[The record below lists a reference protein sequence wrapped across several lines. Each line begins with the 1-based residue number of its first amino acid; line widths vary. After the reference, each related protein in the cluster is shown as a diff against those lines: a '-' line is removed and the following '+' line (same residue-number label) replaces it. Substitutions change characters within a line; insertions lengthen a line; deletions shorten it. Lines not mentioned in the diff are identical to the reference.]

1 MSEDRGGRRKGAD
14 LSKLSDEDKLK
25 RAKMRVLMLLQR
37 RPYTEYQLRSK
48 LSDSGYEDKIIS
60 DTIEYIRGL
69 NLIDD
74 YKYARDYIA
83 YSSSR
88 KSRKRIMFDLYQKGV
103 PKDIVNSALESVIT
117 DGDLADEEQ
126 LIRKLMDKRHFDP
139 ATATY
144 EQTQKMRAYLYGK
157 GFDSDTISH
166 CL

>member
-1 MSEDRGGRRKGAD
+1 M
-14 LSKLSDEDKLK
+14 
-25 RAKMRVLMLLQR
+25 
-37 RPYTEYQLRSK
+37 
-48 LSDSGYEDKIIS
+48 
-60 DTIEYIRGL
+60 
-69 NLIDD
+69 
-74 YKYARDYIA
+74 
-83 YSSSR
+83 
-88 KSRKRIMFDLYQKGV
+88 